1 MVFLSQFPDVIRI
14 SRISMTEVSFFAE
27 LEPATQW
34 LVACFS
40 MTCDLNGF
48 THISS
53 LGSLQ
58 STFLSD
64 FHLCFYDFFV
74 ILCLVEAAQP
84 CME

>member
-1 MVFLSQFPDVIRI
+1 
-14 SRISMTEVSFFAE
+14 MTEVSFFAE

-64 FHLCFYDFFV
+64 FHLCLYDFFCNSV
-74 ILCLVEAAQP
+74 PCRGCSTMYGVNPNFTKYRHLLVSLFA
-84 CME
+84 